1 MTSSALP
8 FGIGGIA
15 PSEVGSFLGVDSLV
29 KAANALD
36 ATQAVRD
43 GLPVSSLRALRKAGF
58 TIDEIAR
65 VTGTSPRTVMRHL
78 RQRVKRLDIP
88 TSDRVMRMARVSL
101 LATRFVGDAE
111 KALTWLRAPNYY
123 LGEATPI
130 DMMQTEDGTQAVV
143 QSLVSIAYGGVA

>member
-1 MTSSALP
+1 MTSLTTP
-8 FGIGGIA
+8 FGTLGIG
-15 PSEVGSFLGVDSLV
+15 PSEVGSFLGVDALV
-29 KAANALD
+29 NAGNALD
-36 ATQAVRD
+36 ATRAVRE

-65 VTGTSPRTVMRHL
+65 VTGSSSRTVMRYL
-78 RQRVKRLDIP
+78 RQRAKRLDVA

-101 LATRFVGDAE
+101 LATRYVGDAA
-111 KALTWLRAPNYY
+111 KALVWLRMPNHY

-130 DMMQTEDGTQAVV
+130 EMIQTEDGTQAVV